1 MKESYYYFDV
11 QTSLTQIEVSVQNV
25 PYSPQPT
32 VCKQE
37 RQSDLDD
44 FKCNTSHYEYIK
56 FIPICLS
63 IR

>member
-1 MKESYYYFDV
+1 MNHMKESYYYFDV
-11 QTSLTQIEVSVQNV
+11 IQIEVSVQNV
-25 PYSPQPT
+25 SYNPHPT
-32 VCKQE
+32 VRKLE